1 MTKRERQL
9 KSMLNYFEIDMGG
22 TRNEK
27 MTKRD
32 AENFFDKFNS
42 IYDGYTVEEL
52 VKKIRDRQPDDIDDE
67 KNNDPFFDSLKDET
81 GDKDGTSGVGK
92 NQNPFFNNFKPPFDF
107 GSMQP
112 PGINPE
118 IEKFLDWMTDLLY
131 SADHKV
137 VISEEGNITHI
148 KLQKIKSKRGGKKK

>member
-27 MTKRD
+27 MTKQD
-32 AENFFDKFNS
+32 AKNFFDKFNS
-42 IYDGYTVEEL
+42 IYDGYTVEEI
-52 VKKIRDRQPDDIDDE
+52 VKKIRDKQTDDIDNEED
-67 KNNDPFFDSLKDET
+67 KDPFFDSLKDEADGKSDT
-81 GDKDGTSGVGK
+81 GDK
-92 NQNPFFNNFKPPFDF
+92 QNPFFNNFKPPFDF
-107 GSMQP
+107 GSRQP
-112 PGINPE
+112 QGLNINPE

>member
-27 MTKRD
+27 MTKQD
-32 AENFFDKFNS
+32 TKNFFDKFNS
-42 IYDGYTVEEL
+42 IYDGYTVEEII
-52 VKKIRDRQPDDIDDE
+52 KKIRDKQTDDIDNEED
-67 KNNDPFFDSLKDET
+67 KDPFFDSLKDET
-81 GDKDGTSGVGK
+81 DGKSDTGDR
-92 NQNPFFNNFKPPFDF
+92 QNPFFNNFKPPFDF
-107 GSMQP
+107 GSRQP
-112 PGINPE
+112 QGLNINPE